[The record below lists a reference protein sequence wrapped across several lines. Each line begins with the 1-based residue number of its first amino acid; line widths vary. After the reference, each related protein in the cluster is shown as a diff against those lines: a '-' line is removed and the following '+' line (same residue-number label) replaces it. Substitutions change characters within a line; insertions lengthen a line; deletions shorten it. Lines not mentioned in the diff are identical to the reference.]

1 MPRLGNTGKRRGFA
15 YIAFSEDVVK
25 ELLKLQG
32 IKFNCRKL
40 VTEKAKTPPTKTSGK
55 KASFSAKAVTTGNR
69 F

>member
-40 VTEKAKTPPTKTSGK
+40 VTEKAKTPPTKTNGK
-55 KASFSAKAVTTGNR
+55 KGSFSAKAVTTGNR